1 MKKSLIV
8 IFIVL
13 LLDQALKFWIKLN
26 MTIGESFP
34 VLGNWFQIYFI
45 ENNGMAF
52 GWELGEQWGKLALS
66 VFRLIAVALLFY
78 LIYHLTKKKIKFGP
92 ILGIS
97 LITAGALGNII
108 DGMFY
113 GMIFSEST
121 FYQVATL
128 FPEGGGYAGFLQGKV
143 VDMLY
148 FPLFTFPEWMPF
160 LGGQIFFS
168 PIFNIADSAITIG
181 FLYLIIFQWNFLK
194 NIDNLDVLANNHND
208 IEEINIHNKNN

>member
-1 MKKSLIV
+1 MKKPLIV
-8 IFIVL
+8 IFLVL
-13 LLDQALKFWIKLN
+13 LIDQISKFWIKLN
-26 MTIGESFP
+26 MTIGESFS
-34 VLGNWFQIYFI
+34 VLGDWFQSYFI

-52 GWELGEQWGKLALS
+52 GWEFGAQYGKLALS
-66 VFRLIAVALLFY
+66 IFRIIAVALLFY
-78 LIYHLTKKKIKFGP
+78 FIYYLSKKKTKFGP
-92 ILGIS
+92 LFGIS

-148 FPLFTFPEWMPF
+148 FPLFTFPEWVPF
-160 LGGQIFFS
+160 FGGQIFFS

-181 FLYLIIFQWNFLK
+181 FLYLLIFQWDFLK
-194 NIDNLDVLANNHND
+194 NIDNLNAQSDLDESMHTID
-208 IEEINIHNKNN
+208 

>member
-8 IFIVL
+8 IFLVL
-13 LLDQALKFWIKLN
+13 LIDQISKIWIKTN

-34 VLGNWFQIYFI
+34 VLGDWFQICFI

-52 GWELGEQWGKLALS
+52 GWEFGAEFGKIALG
-66 VFRLIAVALLFY
+66 VFRLIAVALFFY
-78 LIYHLTKKKIKFGP
+78 LIYYLDKKKVKFGP
-92 ILGIS
+92 LFGVS

-113 GMIFSEST
+113 GMIFSESSFT
-121 FYQVATL
+121 QVATL
-128 FPEGGGYAGFLQGKV
+128 FPDGGGYAGFMQGKV

-148 FPLFTFPEWMPF
+148 FPLFTFPEWVPLM
-160 LGGQIFFS
+160 GGQIFFS

-181 FLYLIIFQWNFLK
+181 FLYLLIFQWNFLK
-194 NIDNLDVLANNHND
+194 NIDNLDALVDTENNNT
-208 IEEINIHNKNN
+208 EKQQP

>member
-1 MKKSLIV
+1 MKKPLII

-13 LLDQALKFWIKLN
+13 LLDQILKFWIKMN

-34 VLGNWFQIYFI
+34 VLGDWFQIYFI

-52 GWELGEQWGKLALS
+52 GWEFGAQFGKFALS
-66 VFRLIAVALLFY
+66 IFRIIAVALLFY
-78 LIYHLTKKKIKFGP
+78 LIYYLSKKKIKFGP
-92 ILGIS
+92 LLGIS

-113 GMIFSEST
+113 GLIFSEST
-121 FYQVATL
+121 FMQVATL

-143 VDMLY
+143 VDMFY
-148 FPLFTFPEWMPF
+148 FPLFTFPEWVPF
-160 LGGQIFFS
+160 FGGQIFFS

-194 NIDNLDVLANNHND
+194 NIDNLDALVETQTD
-208 IEEINIHNKNN
+208 QEKNNL

>member
-1 MKKSLIV
+1 MKKSLIIIIIV
-8 IFIVL
+8 II
-13 LLDQALKFWIKLN
+13 LDQILKFWIKLN
-26 MTIGESFP
+26 MTIGESFS
-34 VLGNWFQIYFI
+34 VIGDWFQIYFI

-52 GWELGEQWGKLALS
+52 GWELGAEFGKIALGI
-66 VFRLIAVALLFY
+66 FRLIAVALLFY
-78 LIYHLTKKKIKFGP
+78 LIYYLNKKKIKFGP
-92 ILGIS
+92 LLGIS

-121 FYQVATL
+121 FTQVATL
-128 FPEGGGYAGFLQGKV
+128 FPEGGGYAGFMQGKV

-148 FPLFTFPEWMPF
+148 FPLFTFPEWIPF

-181 FLYLIIFQWNFLK
+181 FLYLLIFQWNFLK
-194 NIDNLDVLANNHND
+194 NIDNLDALSNTENYNLQ
-208 IEEINIHNKNN
+208 K

>member
-1 MKKSLIV
+1 MRKSLIV
-8 IFIVL
+8 IFLVL
-13 LLDQALKFWIKLN
+13 LIDQISKFWIKTS

-34 VLGNWFQIYFI
+34 VLGDWFHIYFI

-52 GWELGEQWGKLALS
+52 GWEFGAELGKIALGI
-66 VFRLIAVALLFY
+66 FRIIAVALFFY
-78 LIYHLTKKKIKFGP
+78 LIYYLNKKNVKFGP
-92 ILGIS
+92 LFGIS

-121 FYQVATL
+121 FTQVATL
-128 FPEGGGYAGFLQGKV
+128 FPDGGGYAGFMQGKV

-148 FPLFTFPEWMPF
+148 FPLFTFPEWIPF
-160 LGGQIFFS
+160 FGGQIFFS

-181 FLYLIIFQWNFLK
+181 FLYLLIFQWNFLK
-194 NIDNLDVLANNHND
+194 NIDNLGVKTNIEKIEDNNS
-208 IEEINIHNKNN
+208 

>member
-1 MKKSLIV
+1 MKKPLIV

-13 LLDQALKFWIKLN
+13 LIDQISKFWVKLS
-26 MTIGESFP
+26 MTIGESIP
-34 VLGNWFQIYFI
+34 VFGDWFQIYFI

-52 GWELGEQWGKLALS
+52 GWEFGAEFGKIALG
-66 VFRLIAVALLFY
+66 VFRIVAVALFFY
-78 LIYHLTKKKIKFGP
+78 LLYYLSKKKIKFGP
-92 ILGIS
+92 LFGIS

-121 FYQVATL
+121 FTQVATL
-128 FPEGGGYAGFLQGKV
+128 FPDGGGYAGFMQGKV

-148 FPLFTFPEWMPF
+148 FPLFTFPEWMP
-160 LGGQIFFS
+160 LVGGQIFFS

-181 FLYLIIFQWNFLK
+181 FLYLLIFQWDFLK
-194 NIDNLDVLANNHND
+194 NIDNIDILTNLEKTEDNNS
-208 IEEINIHNKNN
+208 

>member
-8 IFIVL
+8 IIMVL
-13 LLDQALKFWIKLN
+13 LIDQISKFWIKTS

-34 VLGNWFQIYFI
+34 VLGDWFQIYFI

-52 GWELGEQWGKLALS
+52 GWELGAEFGKIALG
-66 VFRLIAVALLFY
+66 VFRLIAVALFFY
-78 LIYHLTKKKIKFGP
+78 LIYYLNKKKVKFGP
-92 ILGIS
+92 LFGIS

-121 FYQVATL
+121 FTQVATL
-128 FPEGGGYAGFLQGKV
+128 FPDGGGYAGFMQGKV

-148 FPLFTFPEWMPF
+148 FPLFTFPEWIPF

-181 FLYLIIFQWNFLK
+181 FLYLLIFQWNFLK
-194 NIDNLDVLANNHND
+194 NIDNIDALTN
-208 IEEINIHNKNN
+208 IEETKENNS

>member
-1 MKKSLIV
+1 MRKSLIV
-8 IFIVL
+8 IFLVL
-13 LLDQALKFWIKLN
+13 LIDQISKFWIKTS

-34 VLGNWFQIYFI
+34 VLGDWFHIYFI

-52 GWELGEQWGKLALS
+52 GWEFGAEFGKIALGT
-66 VFRLIAVALLFY
+66 FRIIAVALFFY
-78 LIYHLTKKKIKFGP
+78 LIYYLSKKNVKFGP
-92 ILGIS
+92 LFGIS

-121 FYQVATL
+121 FTQVATL
-128 FPEGGGYAGFLQGKV
+128 FPEGGGYAGFMQGKV

-148 FPLFTFPEWMPF
+148 FPLFTLPDWIPF
-160 LGGQIFFS
+160 FGGQIFFS

-181 FLYLIIFQWNFLK
+181 FLYLLIFQWNFLK
-194 NIDNLDVLANNHND
+194 NIDNLGVKTNIEKIEDNNS
-208 IEEINIHNKNN
+208 

>member
-1 MKKSLIV
+1 M
-8 IFIVL
+8 
-13 LLDQALKFWIKLN
+13 N
-26 MTIGESFP
+26 MTLGESYHIF
-34 VLGNWFQIYFI
+34 GDWFQIFFI

-52 GWELGEQWGKLALS
+52 GWEFGAQWGKLLLGI
-66 VFRLIAVALLFY
+66 FRLVAVALLFY
-78 LIYHLTKKKIKFGP
+78 LIYYLVKKKVKFGP

-121 FYQVATL
+121 YAQVATL
-128 FPEGGGYAGFLQGKV
+128 FPEGGGYAGFMQGKV

-148 FPLFTFPEWMPF
+148 FPLFTFPEWVPF

-168 PIFNIADSAITIG
+168 PVFNIADSAITIG
-181 FLYLIIFQWNFLK
+181 FLYLLIFQWDFLK
-194 NIDNLDVLANNHND
+194 NIDKLDAVNNLDNVSENNS
-208 IEEINIHNKNN
+208 

>member
-1 MKKSLIV
+1 MKKPLIV

-13 LLDQALKFWIKLN
+13 LIDQISKFWVKLS
-26 MTIGESFP
+26 MTIGESIP
-34 VLGNWFQIYFI
+34 VFGDWFQIYFI

-52 GWELGEQWGKLALS
+52 GWEFGAEFGKIALG
-66 VFRLIAVALLFY
+66 VFRIIAVALFFY
-78 LIYHLTKKKIKFGP
+78 LLYYLSRKKIKFGP
-92 ILGIS
+92 LFGIS

-121 FYQVATL
+121 FTQVATL
-128 FPEGGGYAGFLQGKV
+128 FPDGGGYAGFMQGKV

-148 FPLFTFPEWMPF
+148 FPLFTFPEWMP
-160 LGGQIFFS
+160 LVGGQIFFS

-181 FLYLIIFQWNFLK
+181 FLYLLIFQWDFLK
-194 NIDNLDVLANNHND
+194 NIDNIDVLTNIEKTEDNNS
-208 IEEINIHNKNN
+208 

>member
-1 MKKSLIV
+1 MKKPLIV

-13 LLDQALKFWIKLN
+13 LLDQISKFWIKLN
-26 MTIGESFP
+26 MTIGESFS
-34 VLGNWFQIYFI
+34 VLGDWFQIYYI

-52 GWELGEQWGKLALS
+52 GWEFGEQFGKIALGL
-66 VFRLIAVALLFY
+66 FRIIAVALLFY
-78 LIYHLTKKKIKFGP
+78 VIYYLTKKKVKFGP

-121 FYQVATL
+121 FTQLATL
-128 FPEGGGYAGFLQGKV
+128 FPEGGGYSGFMQGKV

-148 FPLFTFPEWMPF
+148 FPLFTFPEWMPL

-181 FLYLIIFQWNFLK
+181 FLYLLIFQWNFLK
-194 NIDNLDVLANNHND
+194 NIDNLDALTNTDKIEDNNS
-208 IEEINIHNKNN
+208 

>member
-1 MKKSLIV
+1 MKRPLII

-13 LLDQALKFWIKLN
+13 LLDQILKFWVKLN

-34 VLGNWFQIYFI
+34 VLGDWFQIYFI

-52 GWELGEQWGKLALS
+52 GWEFGAQFGKFALS
-66 VFRLIAVALLFY
+66 IFRIIAVALLFY
-78 LIYHLTKKKIKFGP
+78 LIYYLSKKKIKFGP
-92 ILGIS
+92 LLGIS

-113 GMIFSEST
+113 GLIFSEST
-121 FYQVATL
+121 FMQVATL

-143 VDMLY
+143 VDMFY
-148 FPLFTFPEWMPF
+148 FPLFTFPEWVPF
-160 LGGQIFFS
+160 FGGQIFFS

-194 NIDNLDVLANNHND
+194 NIDNLDALVGAQSDL
-208 IEEINIHNKNN
+208 EKK

>member
-1 MKKSLIV
+1 MKKPLIV

-13 LLDQALKFWIKLN
+13 LIDQISKFWVKLS
-26 MTIGESFP
+26 MTIGESIP
-34 VLGNWFQIYFI
+34 VFGDWFQIYFI

-52 GWELGEQWGKLALS
+52 GWEFGAEFGKIALG
-66 VFRLIAVALLFY
+66 VFRIIAVALFFY
-78 LIYHLTKKKIKFGP
+78 LLYYLSKKKIKFGP
-92 ILGIS
+92 LFGIS

-121 FYQVATL
+121 FTQVATL
-128 FPEGGGYAGFLQGKV
+128 FPDGGGYAGFMQGKV

-148 FPLFTFPEWMPF
+148 FPLFTFPEWMP
-160 LGGQIFFS
+160 LVGGQIFFS

-181 FLYLIIFQWNFLK
+181 FLYLLIFQWDFLK
-194 NIDNLDVLANNHND
+194 NIDNIDILTNIEKTEDNNS
-208 IEEINIHNKNN
+208 

>member
-1 MKKSLIV
+1 MKKPLII

-13 LLDQALKFWIKLN
+13 LLDQITKFWVKLN

-34 VLGNWFQIYFI
+34 VIGDWFQIYFV

-52 GWELGEQWGKLALS
+52 GWELGAQYGKLALG
-66 VFRLIAVALLFY
+66 VFRLVAVAMLFILMIY
-78 LIYHLTKKKIKFGP
+78 LVRKKTKFGP
-92 ILGIS
+92 LFGIS

-121 FYQVATL
+121 FSKVATL
-128 FPEGGGYAGFLQGKV
+128 FPEGGGYSAFMQGKV

-148 FPLFTFPEWMPF
+148 FPLFTIPEWMPF
-160 LGGQIFFS
+160 FGGNIFFS

-181 FLYLIIFQWNFLK
+181 FLYLLLFQWKFLK
-194 NIDNLDVLANNHND
+194 SF
-208 IEEINIHNKNN
+208 

>member
-1 MKKSLIV
+1 MKKPLIV

-13 LLDQALKFWIKLN
+13 LIDQISKFWVKLS
-26 MTIGESFP
+26 MTIGESIP
-34 VLGNWFQIYFI
+34 VFGDWFQIYFI

-52 GWELGEQWGKLALS
+52 GWEFGAEFGKIALG
-66 VFRLIAVALLFY
+66 VFRIVAVALFFY
-78 LIYHLTKKKIKFGP
+78 LLYYLSKKKIKFGP
-92 ILGIS
+92 LFGIS

-121 FYQVATL
+121 FTQVATL
-128 FPEGGGYAGFLQGKV
+128 FPDGGGYAGFMQGKV

-148 FPLFTFPEWMPF
+148 FPLFTFPEWMP
-160 LGGQIFFS
+160 LVGGQIFFS

-181 FLYLIIFQWNFLK
+181 FLYLLIFQWDFLK
-194 NIDNLDVLANNHND
+194 NIDNIDVLTNIEKTEDNNS
-208 IEEINIHNKNN
+208 

>member
-1 MKKSLIV
+1 MKKPLIV

-13 LLDQALKFWIKLN
+13 LIDQISKFWVKLS
-26 MTIGESFP
+26 MTIGESIP
-34 VLGNWFQIYFI
+34 VFGDWFQIYFI

-52 GWELGEQWGKLALS
+52 GWEFGAEFGKIALG
-66 VFRLIAVALLFY
+66 VFRIVAVALFFY
-78 LIYHLTKKKIKFGP
+78 LLYYLSKKKVKFGP
-92 ILGIS
+92 LFGIS

-121 FYQVATL
+121 FTQVATL
-128 FPEGGGYAGFLQGKV
+128 FPDGGGYAGFMQGKV

-148 FPLFTFPEWMPF
+148 FPLFTFPEWMP
-160 LGGQIFFS
+160 LVGGQIFFS

-181 FLYLIIFQWNFLK
+181 FLYLLIFQWDFLK
-194 NIDNLDVLANNHND
+194 NIDNIDILTNIEKTEDNNS
-208 IEEINIHNKNN
+208 

>member
-1 MKKSLIV
+1 MKKPLIV
-8 IFIVL
+8 IFLVL
-13 LLDQALKFWIKLN
+13 LIDQISKFWIKLN
-26 MTIGESFP
+26 MTIGESFS
-34 VLGNWFQIYFI
+34 VLGDWFQIYFI

-52 GWELGEQWGKLALS
+52 GWEFGAQYGKLVLS
-66 VFRLIAVALLFY
+66 IFRIIAVALLFY
-78 LIYHLTKKKIKFGP
+78 FIYYLTKKKTKFGP
-92 ILGIS
+92 LLGIS

-113 GMIFSEST
+113 GLIFSESS

-148 FPLFTFPEWMPF
+148 FPLFTFPEWVPF

-181 FLYLIIFQWNFLK
+181 FLYLLIFQWDFLK
-194 NIDNLDVLANNHND
+194 NIDNLGSKSDLDNNTD
-208 IEEINIHNKNN
+208 TIKQS

>member
-1 MKKSLIV
+1 MKKPLIV
-8 IFIVL
+8 IFFVL
-13 LLDQALKFWIKLN
+13 LIDQITKFWIKLN
-26 MTIGESFP
+26 MTIGESFS
-34 VLGNWFQIYFI
+34 VLGDWFQIYFI

-52 GWELGEQWGKLALS
+52 GWELGAQYGKLVLS
-66 VFRLIAVALLFY
+66 IFRIIAVALLFY
-78 LIYHLTKKKIKFGP
+78 FIYYLTKKKTKFGP
-92 ILGIS
+92 LLGIS

-121 FYQVATL
+121 FYEVAML

-148 FPLFTFPEWMPF
+148 FPLFTFPEWIPF

-181 FLYLIIFQWNFLK
+181 FLYLLIFQWDFLK
-194 NIDNLDVLANNHND
+194 NIDNIGSKSDLENNID
-208 IEEINIHNKNN
+208 TQ

>member
-1 MKKSLIV
+1 MKKPLLV
-8 IFIVL
+8 IFLVL
-13 LLDQALKFWIKLN
+13 LVDQISKFWIKLN
-26 MTIGESFP
+26 MTIGESFS
-34 VLGNWFQIYFI
+34 VLGDWFQIYFI

-52 GWELGEQWGKLALS
+52 GWEFGAQYGKLALS
-66 VFRLIAVALLFY
+66 IFRIIAVALLFY
-78 LIYHLTKKKIKFGP
+78 FIYYLSKKKTKFGP
-92 ILGIS
+92 LFGIS

-148 FPLFTFPEWMPF
+148 FPLFTFPEWVPF
-160 LGGQIFFS
+160 FGGQIFFS

-181 FLYLIIFQWNFLK
+181 FLYLLIFQWDFLK
-194 NIDNLDVLANNHND
+194 NIDNLNAQSDLDESMHTID
-208 IEEINIHNKNN
+208 

>member
-1 MKKSLIV
+1 MKKPLIV

-13 LLDQALKFWIKLN
+13 LIDQISKFWVKLS
-26 MTIGESFP
+26 MTIGESIP
-34 VLGNWFQIYFI
+34 VFGDWFQIYFI

-52 GWELGEQWGKLALS
+52 GWEFGEQFGKIALGL
-66 VFRLIAVALLFY
+66 FRIIAVALLFY
-78 LIYHLTKKKIKFGP
+78 VIYYLTKKKVKFGP

-121 FYQVATL
+121 FTQVATL
-128 FPEGGGYAGFLQGKV
+128 FPEGGGYSGFMQGKV

-148 FPLFTFPEWMPF
+148 FPLFTFPEWMPL

-181 FLYLIIFQWNFLK
+181 FLYLLIFQWNFLK
-194 NIDNLDVLANNHND
+194 NIDNLDALTNTDKIEDNNS
-208 IEEINIHNKNN
+208 

>member
-1 MKKSLIV
+1 MKKPLIV

-13 LLDQALKFWIKLN
+13 LLDQISKFWIKLN
-26 MTIGESFP
+26 MTIGESFS
-34 VLGNWFQIYFI
+34 VLGDWFQIYFI

-52 GWELGEQWGKLALS
+52 GWEFGEQFGKIALGL
-66 VFRLIAVALLFY
+66 FRIIAVALLFY
-78 LIYHLTKKKIKFGP
+78 VIYYLTKKKVKFGP

-121 FYQVATL
+121 FTQLSTL
-128 FPEGGGYAGFLQGKV
+128 FPEGGGYSGFMQGKV

-148 FPLFTFPEWMPF
+148 FPLFTFPEWMPL

-181 FLYLIIFQWNFLK
+181 FLYLLIFQWNFLK
-194 NIDNLDVLANNHND
+194 NIDNLDALTNTDKIEDNNS
-208 IEEINIHNKNN
+208 